1 MKNNK
6 EITVGYWSTN
16 AQAMAIVD
24 KATDII
30 LED

>member
-1 MKNNK
+1 MENNK

-16 AQAMAIVD
+16 SPAMAIVD
-24 KATDII
+24 KATDIM